1 MLEAADGA
9 APSSRGRRS
18 QSAAGLHAASCGRH
32 LASPRHMCARGCRKE
47 KNKTRRG
54 LSLRL
59 PPAVLAAGRS
69 AAEPGHREASAAE
82 PRRWASSPRAGARS
96 GASQRGRCR
105 RCCRCCCR
113 SERRRSAQRG
123 AAGSVARL
131 RHSRCAA
138 GRASGREGGEEGSG
152 AAVPGGGW
160 GGERGW
166 EAPGVP
172 RPGGGG
178 RPGPGGRGR
187 R

>member
-1 MLEAADGA
+1 MPEAADGA

-32 LASPRHMCARGCRKE
+32 LASPRHMCARGCGKE

-69 AAEPGHREASAAE
+69 AAEPGHREAAAAE

-96 GASQRGRCR
+96 GASQRGRC

-172 RPGGGG
+172 RPGGRG